1 MTKSNISRRDFL
13 KLSGLALGG
22 LASTAFLG
30 FDLGS
35 PKPSDAVKLTRV
47 SRDRISVFN
56 EPSYDA
62 EELHTRLKDELIYVY
77 KEVKSPDGPDH
88 NPRWYKIDGGYAHS
102 ARLQTVE
109 TNLNDVIYDI
119 PAEGQ
124 LGEITVPISLSFR
137 HTDVYGWEPMYR
149 LYFSSVHWVTGI
161 GYGPNLQPWYKIT
174 DDLVPISYNVPA
186 THVRLIQPEELTPI
200 AEDVPPEEK
209 FVLVDR
215 EAQTLTA
222 FEGEKEVLHTQVS
235 TGMPY
240 GGGEGTST
248 ITPLGDFNVQI
259 KMPVRHMGDG
269 NVTSDILAYELPGV
283 PWVSYFYKTGVAFH
297 GTYWHD
303 NYGYPMSHGC
313 VNMKPDEAKWLWR
326 WVTPLST
333 HSDYVVKGL
342 GTRVQ
347 VTRTVVEG

>member
-1 MTKSNISRRDFL
+1 
-13 KLSGLALGG
+13 
-22 LASTAFLG
+22 
-30 FDLGS
+30 
-35 PKPSDAVKLTRV
+35 
-47 SRDRISVFN
+47 
-56 EPSYDA
+56 
-62 EELHTRLKDELIYVY
+62 
-77 KEVKSPDGPDH
+77 
-88 NPRWYKIDGGYAHS
+88 
-102 ARLQTVE
+102 VE
-109 TNLNDVIYDI
+109 THLNEVVYDI

-137 HTDVYGWEPMYR
+137 YTDVYGWEPMYR
-149 LYFSSVHWVTGI
+149 LYYRSVHWVTGI
-161 GYGPNLQPWYKIT
+161 GYGPNLQPWYQIT
-174 DDLVPISYNVPA
+174 DDLAPISYHVPA
-186 THVRLIQPEELTPI
+186 AHVRLIQPKELTPI

-209 FVLVDR
+209 FILVDR

-222 FEGEKEVLHTQVS
+222 YEGKKEVLHTQVS

-240 GGGEGTST
+240 GGGEGIST

-269 NVTSDILAYELPGV
+269 NVTSDIHAYELPGV

-313 VNMKPDEAKWLWR
+313 VNMKPEEAKWLWR
-326 WVTPLST
+326 WVTPLSS

-347 VTRTVVEG
+347 VARTPVEE